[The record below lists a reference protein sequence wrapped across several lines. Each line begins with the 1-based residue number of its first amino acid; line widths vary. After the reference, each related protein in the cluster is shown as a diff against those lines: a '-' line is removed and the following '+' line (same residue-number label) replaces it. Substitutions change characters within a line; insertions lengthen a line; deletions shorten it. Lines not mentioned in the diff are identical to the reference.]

1 MSKKRTKYF
10 HQQGCTCEYS
20 KVAIRRRS
28 AKTVSNLDGFLV
40 IHSQKWGFFVKLKA
54 ASLWLEKKKGFFL
67 SILTCQTF
75 RNTFLLEQLL
85 TLSLLKRKSNNDST
99 RQ

>member
-28 AKTVSNLDGFLV
+28 TKTVSNLDGFLV

-54 ASLWLEKKKGFFL
+54 ASLWLEKKNGFFL
-67 SILTCQTF
+67 SIF
-75 RNTFLLEQLL
+75 RKLSYLSNFSKHIFIRTALNT
-85 TLSLLKRKSNNDST
+85 
-99 RQ
+99 